1 MYNNEQFFVKNIYKK
16 TTYMLPSSARNQV
29 SATNGRPIYVK
40 LGKLQFV
47 YITEKCKN
55 VPE

>member
-1 MYNNEQFFVKNIYKK
+1 
-16 TTYMLPSSARNQV
+16 MLPSSARNQV